1 MSLLQLGD
9 AGIGGRIDAVLRSL
23 SVVEAVQPGNIR
35 DSTGSVG
42 SPGQVL
48 IIQNGKMVWSD
59 VIRDLQAMVAAMD
72 SYLRAINDAM
82 EIQGATYP

>member
-1 MSLLQLGD
+1 MALLQLGD

-23 SVVEAVQPGNIR
+23 SVEAVQPGNIR